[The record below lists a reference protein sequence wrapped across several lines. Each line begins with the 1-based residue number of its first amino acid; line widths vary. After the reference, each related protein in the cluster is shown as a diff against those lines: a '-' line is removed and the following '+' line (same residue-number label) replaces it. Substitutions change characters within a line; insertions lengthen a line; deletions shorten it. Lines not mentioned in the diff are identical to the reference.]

1 MDQKRVT
8 LVISDLH
15 VGDGTA
21 GDDFVDHKHQFA
33 NFLAAQA
40 SGEAGRNGDIELII
54 NGDFLEFVQVLPEAY
69 TLNSPEYWCSESESL
84 AKFDR
89 ILAGHPDVFAALKA
103 FQQPGNRVTIFPGNH
118 DVDLYWPT
126 VQKKF
131 RKQAGDINIEL
142 GEDTYYRYGGR
153 LHISHGHLFQ
163 SIDPSNVFDHWRD
176 PILALPA
183 DADPKR
189 LEMCPGNLFVVRY
202 VNFLEAKYP
211 FADNIYPETDLAR
224 ILLREDPW
232 SLKSVGWT
240 FLRFVAQYPKAFLS
254 SVGETDIGLQL
265 LNAIQGDAFLRGK
278 IAAVY
283 RDALGEADMTTA
295 KVKERLNSE
304 DAIAVFIEQL
314 LRAGPSWEKWIEV
327 LDLAKPGVLSIGAS
341 GGDTLA
347 IRNAS
352 SIDVRA
358 ECVKIARN
366 KWDVGAQIVV
376 FGHTHLPQT
385 VEDGARR
392 YYNPGSWTRYA
403 DDAASL
409 TLEQLK
415 DESRFPYALNCVR
428 VEDTGSDSLLSEMMC
443 IDKFSAAC

>member
-15 VGDGTA
+15 VGDGQA

-40 SGEAGRNGDIELII
+40 DSKAGSAGDIELII

-69 TLNSPEYWCSESESL
+69 TLNPPEYWCSESESL
-84 AKFDR
+84 AKLDH

-103 FQQPGNRVTIFPGNH
+103 FQQLGNRVTIFPGNH
-118 DVDLYWPT
+118 DVDLYWPA
-126 VQKKF
+126 VRNKI
-131 RKQAGDINIEL
+131 REEAGDVRVEL

-153 LHISHGHLFQ
+153 LHISHGHLFP

-183 DADPKR
+183 DAEPKR
-189 LEMCPGNLFVVRY
+189 LEMCPGTLFVVKY

-211 FADNIYPETDLAR
+211 FADNIYPETALAR

-232 SLKSVGWT
+232 SLKSVGWA
-240 FLRFVAQYPKAFLS
+240 FLRFAARYPKAFLS
-254 SVGETDIGLQL
+254 SAGDSDIGPQL
-265 LNAIQGDAFLRGK
+265 LNAIQGDSLLRCK

-283 RDALGEADMTTA
+283 RDALSEPDMTVA
-295 KVKERLNSE
+295 KVKQSLNSE
-304 DAIAVFIEQL
+304 DAIAAFVEQL
-314 LRAGPSWEKWIEV
+314 LQTDPSWEKSIGV
-327 LDLAKPGVLSIGAS
+327 LDLAKPGVLSIEAS

-347 IRNAS
+347 IRQAS
-352 SIDVRA
+352 TIDVPT
-358 ECVKIARN
+358 ECVKIAQK
-366 KWDVGAQIVV
+366 KWNAGAQIVV
-376 FGHTHLPQT
+376 FGHTHLAQT
-385 VEDGARR
+385 VEHGSRR

-403 DDAASL
+403 NNAVSL

-428 VEDTGSDSLLSEMMC
+428 VEDAGSDNLLSEMMC
-443 IDKFSAAC
+443 VDKFSAA